1 MSNVK
6 WTKCIHD
13 VYFLALVHSNAG
25 VRASEKQAVHAEAE
39 LVTESTTRVIILRLV
54 VIIYSFQ
61 FRSAFAPRCR
71 VWFTQLVSLFRF
83 PPNEHFLLRS

>member
-54 VIIYSFQ
+54 VII
-61 FRSAFAPRCR
+61 
-71 VWFTQLVSLFRF
+71 
-83 PPNEHFLLRS
+83 